1 MSQFSSVFSQ
11 ILKLFPRREFA
22 ELVKKH
28 AGERQAKGFT
38 CWTQFVA
45 MTFCQLGR
53 AQSLREITD
62 GLRSCEGKLRHLG
75 IKEAPAR
82 STLAYANEHRPW
94 EIYRDVFGA
103 LLGRCR
109 PLAPGHGFRFK
120 NKLYSLDATTITLC
134 ASMFDWARYKRKKG
148 AVKVHLVLDHEGYLP
163 SFAVIREAKVFDIE
177 VARSL
182 EFARDSIV
190 VFDRAYNDF
199 RFFYDLTRRGVL
211 FVTRMKEAT
220 RFTVL
225 EERPVPSRS
234 NVVRDQTIAFVKE
247 FEGVDPEPMRL
258 VAIRDDKDRELCFLT
273 NIFHLSARTIGQIYR
288 SRWEIEKFF
297 RAIKQNLRI
306 KTFVG
311 TSENA
316 LHIQI
321 WTALIALLILRYLTF
336 LSTYGWSLS
345 NFVAM
350 LRHQLFVHRDL
361 HAWLNEPFKPPEPD
375 AQVPLPNLDSRLPNP
390 NPFQP
395 TPISTT

>member
-11 ILKLFPRREFA
+11 ILKLFPRAEFA
-22 ELVKKH
+22 EIVNRH
-28 AGERQAKGFT
+28 EGDRGAKGFT

-45 MTFCQLGR
+45 MIFCQLGR

-62 GLRSCEGKLRHLG
+62 GLRSCEGKLQHLG
-75 IKEAPAR
+75 IEAPAR

-94 EIYRDVFGA
+94 QIYRDVFGA

-109 PLAPGHGFRFK
+109 ALAPGHGFRFK

-134 ASMFDWARYKRKKG
+134 ASMFDWARYKRRKG
-148 AVKVHLVLDHEGYLP
+148 GVKVHLVLDHDGYLP
-163 SFAVIREAKVFDIE
+163 TYAVIREAKVFDLE
-177 VARSL
+177 VARRL
-182 EFARDSIV
+182 DFPADSIV

-199 RFFYDLTRRGVL
+199 RFFYDLSVRDIF

-220 RFTVL
+220 RFTII
-225 EERPVPSRS
+225 EEREPPARCSVI
-234 NVVRDQTIAFVKE
+234 RDQTILLAKQ
-247 FEGVDPEPMRL
+247 FEGVAAQPLRL
-258 VAIRDDKDRELCFLT
+258 VVVRNDHGEEISFLT
-273 NIFHLSARTIGQIYR
+273 NIFHLSARTIAQIYR

-336 LSTYGWSLS
+336 LSTYRWSLS

-361 HAWLNEPFKPPEPD
+361 RAWLDAPFKPPDPD
-375 AQVPLPNLDSRLPNP
+375 AQTLLPA
-390 NPFQP
+390 FG
-395 TPISTT
+395 

>member
-11 ILKLFPRREFA
+11 ILKLFPRGEFA

-28 AGERQAKGFT
+28 DGERQAKGFT

-75 IKEAPAR
+75 IDAPAR

-94 EIYRDVFGA
+94 QIYRDVFGA

-109 PLAPGHGFRFK
+109 QLAPGHGFRFK

-148 AVKVHLVLDHEGYLP
+148 GVKVHLVLDHDGYLP
-163 SFAVIREAKVFDIE
+163 SFAVIREAKVCDIE
-177 VARSL
+177 VARGL
-182 EFARDSIV
+182 EFPRDSIV

-211 FVTRMKEAT
+211 FVTRMKDAT
-220 RFTVL
+220 CFTVV

-234 NVVRDQTIAFVKE
+234 NVIRDQTIALSKE
-247 FEGVDPEPMRL
+247 FEGVDREPMRL
-258 VAIRDDKDRELCFLT
+258 VVIRDEKDQELSFLT
-273 NIFHLSARTIGQIYR
+273 NIFHLSARTIAQIYR
-288 SRWEIEKFF
+288 SRWEVEKFF
-297 RAIKQNLRI
+297 RAIKQNPHQNLRGNLRECPAHPDLDRLDRPAHPPLSDVPVDLWVVLVELRGHAPPPA
-306 KTFVG
+306 FRAPRPARLAQRALQ
-311 TSENA
+311 TSRA
-316 LHIQI
+316 
-321 WTALIALLILRYLTF
+321 
-336 LSTYGWSLS
+336 
-345 NFVAM
+345 
-350 LRHQLFVHRDL
+350 
-361 HAWLNEPFKPPEPD
+361 
-375 AQVPLPNLDSRLPNP
+375 
-390 NPFQP
+390 
-395 TPISTT
+395 

>member
-11 ILKLFPRREFA
+11 ILKLFPRAEFA
-22 ELVKKH
+22 EIVKRH
-28 AGERQAKGFT
+28 QGDRHAKGFT
-38 CWTQFVA
+38 CWTQFVS
-45 MTFCQLGR
+45 MIFCQLGR

-75 IKEAPAR
+75 IDAPAR

-94 EIYRDVFGA
+94 EIYRDVFGV
-103 LLGRCR
+103 LLARCR
-109 PLAPGHGFRFK
+109 DLAPGHTFRFK
-120 NKLYSLDATTITLC
+120 NKLYSLDTTTITLC

-148 AVKVHLVLDHEGYLP
+148 GVKVHLVLDHDGCLP

-177 VARSL
+177 VARTL
-182 EFARDSIV
+182 DFPRDSIV

-199 RFFYDLTRRGVL
+199 QFFYDLTRRDVF

-220 RFTVL
+220 RFTVV
-225 EERPVPSRS
+225 EERKVPARAK
-234 NVVRDQTIAFVKE
+234 VLRDQTITFVKQ
-247 FEGVDPEPMRL
+247 FEGVDARPIRL
-258 VAIRDDKDRELCFLT
+258 VVIQDENGEEISFLT
-273 NIFHLSARTIGQIYR
+273 NIFHLSARTIGEIYR

-336 LSTYGWSLS
+336 LSTYRWSLS

-361 HAWLNEPFKPPEPD
+361 LAWLDAPFMPPEEDP
-375 AQVPLPNLDSRLPNP
+375 QILLPE
-390 NPFQP
+390 FG
-395 TPISTT
+395 

>member
-11 ILKLFPRREFA
+11 VLKLFPRAEFA
-22 ELVKKH
+22 EIVSRH
-28 AGERQAKGFT
+28 GGERSAKGFT

-45 MTFCQLGR
+45 MMFCQLGR
-53 AQSLREITD
+53 AQSLREIAD

-75 IKEAPAR
+75 IEAPAR

-94 EIYRDVFGA
+94 QIYQDVFAA
-103 LLGRCR
+103 LLERCHQV
-109 PLAPGHGFRFK
+109 APGHRFRFK

-148 AVKVHLVLDHEGYLP
+148 GVKVHLLLDHDGYLP
-163 SFAVIREAKVFDIE
+163 TFAVIREAKVWDIE
-177 VARSL
+177 VARAL
-182 EFARDSIV
+182 EFPPDSIV
-190 VFDRAYNDF
+190 AFDRAYNDF
-199 RFFYDLTRRGVL
+199 KFFYDLSRRGVF
-211 FVTRMKEAT
+211 FVTRMKEST
-220 RFTVL
+220 RFNVL
-225 EERPVPSRS
+225 ETRRPPSRS
-234 NVVRDQTIAFVKE
+234 NVVLDQTITFVKD
-247 FEGVDPEPMRL
+247 FEGIEPRPMRM
-258 VAIRDDKDRELCFLT
+258 VVVRDQDGNDFTFLS

-321 WTALIALLILRYLTF
+321 WTALITVLILRYLMF
-336 LSTYGWSLS
+336 LSTHNWSLS

-361 HAWLNEPFKPPEPD
+361 IAWLNVPFQPPEPD
-375 AQVPLPNLDSRLPNP
+375 PQFSLAGLG
-390 NPFQP
+390 
-395 TPISTT
+395 

>member
-11 ILKLFPRREFA
+11 ILKLFPRGEFA
-22 ELVKKH
+22 ELVNKH
-28 AGERQAKGFT
+28 EGDRQAKGFT

-45 MTFCQLGR
+45 MIFCQLGR

-62 GLRSCEGKLRHLG
+62 GLRSCEGKLVHLG
-75 IKEAPAR
+75 IEAPAR
-82 STLAYANEHRPW
+82 STLAYANERRPW

-103 LLGRCR
+103 LLGRCQA
-109 PLAPGHGFRFK
+109 LAPAHGFRFK

-148 AVKVHLVLDHEGYLP
+148 GVKVHLVLDHDGYLP

-177 VARSL
+177 VAREL
-182 EFARDSIV
+182 EFPRDSIV

-199 RFFYDLTRRGVL
+199 QFFYDLTRRGVF

-220 RFTVL
+220 RLTVI
-225 EERPVPSRS
+225 EQREVSARS
-234 NVVRDQTIAFVKE
+234 NVVRDQTITFVKQ
-247 FEGVDPEPMRL
+247 FEGVDAQPVRL
-258 VAIRDDKDRELCFLT
+258 VVIQDKNGEEISFLT
-273 NIFHLSARTIGQIYR
+273 NLFHLSARTIGEIYR

-336 LSTYGWSLS
+336 LSTYRWSLS

-361 HAWLNEPFKPPEPD
+361 RAWLDAPFKPPESDP
-375 AQVPLPNLDSRLPNP
+375 QVLLPE
-390 NPFQP
+390 FG
-395 TPISTT
+395 

>member
-11 ILKLFPRREFA
+11 ILKLFPRTEFA
-22 ELVKKH
+22 QLVKNH
-28 AGERQAKGFT
+28 GGDRHSKGFR

-62 GLRSCEGKLRHLG
+62 GLRSCEGKLQHLG
-75 IKEAPAR
+75 IETPAR

-94 EIYRDVFGA
+94 QLYRDVFGA
-103 LLGRCR
+103 LLGRCQD
-109 PLAPGHGFRFK
+109 LAPGHRFRFK

-148 AVKVHLVLDHEGYLP
+148 GVKVHLVLDHDGYLP
-163 SFAVIREAKVFDIE
+163 TYAVIREAKVFDIE
-177 VARSL
+177 VARGL
-182 EFARDSIV
+182 EFPRDAIV

-199 RFFYDLTRRGVL
+199 RFFYDLTERGVF
-211 FVTRMKEAT
+211 FVTRMKDAT

-225 EERPVPSRS
+225 EEREPPARS
-234 NVVRDQTIAFVKE
+234 NVVRDQTIQFVKE
-247 FEGVDPEPMRL
+247 FEGVAARSMRM
-258 VAIRDDKDRELCFLT
+258 VMVSDGDGRQIAFLT
-273 NIFHLSARTIGQIYR
+273 NISHLSARTIGEIYR

-336 LSTYGWSLS
+336 LSTYRWSLS

-361 HAWLNEPFKPPEPD
+361 RAWLNAPFKPLEPD
-375 AQVPLPNLDSRLPNP
+375 QQARLPALG
-390 NPFQP
+390 
-395 TPISTT
+395 

>member
-1 MSQFSSVFSQ
+1 LTQFSSVFSQ
-11 ILKLFPRREFA
+11 ILKLFPRGEFA
-22 ELVKKH
+22 EIVAEH
-28 AGERQAKGFT
+28 GGDRGAKGFT

-75 IKEAPAR
+75 IEAPAR

-103 LLGRCR
+103 LLERCR
-109 PLAPGHGFRFK
+109 QVAPRHRFRFK

-148 AVKVHLVLDHEGYLP
+148 GVKVHLVLDHDGYLP
-163 SFAVIREAKVFDIE
+163 TFAVIREAKVWDVE
-177 VARSL
+177 VARAL
-182 EFARDSIV
+182 EFPRDAIV
-190 VFDRAYNDF
+190 TFDRAYNDF
-199 RFFYDLTRRGVL
+199 RFFYDLTGRGVF
-211 FVTRMKEAT
+211 FVTRMKEGT
-220 RFTVL
+220 RFDVIETR
-225 EERPVPSRS
+225 EPPAKS
-234 NVVRDQTIAFVKE
+234 NVVLDQTITFVKE
-247 FEGVDPEPMRL
+247 FEGTSPHPMRRVVVRDPEG
-258 VAIRDDKDRELCFLT
+258 KEFTFLT

-316 LHIQI
+316 LHVQI
-321 WTALIALLILRYLTF
+321 WTALIAILVLRYLMF
-336 LSTYGWSLS
+336 QSTYGWSLS

-361 HAWLNEPFKPPEPD
+361 TAWLN
-375 AQVPLPNLDSRLPNP
+375 V
-390 NPFQP
+390 PFQAP
-395 TPISTT
+395 DPDPQLSLAGLG

>member
-1 MSQFSSVFSQ
+1 VSQFSSVFSQ
-11 ILKLFPRREFA
+11 ILKLFPRAEFA
-22 ELVKKH
+22 EIVNRH
-28 AGERQAKGFT
+28 EGDRGAKGFT

-45 MTFCQLGR
+45 MIFCQLGR

-62 GLRSCEGKLRHLG
+62 GLRSCEGKLQHLG
-75 IKEAPAR
+75 IEAPAR

-94 EIYRDVFGA
+94 QIYRDVFGA

-109 PLAPGHGFRFK
+109 ALAPGHGFRFK

-148 AVKVHLVLDHEGYLP
+148 GVKVHLVLDHDGYLP
-163 SFAVIREAKVFDIE
+163 TYAVIREAKVFDLE
-177 VARSL
+177 VARGL
-182 EFARDSIV
+182 ELPADSIV

-199 RFFYDLTRRGVL
+199 RFFYDLSVRDIF

-220 RFTVL
+220 RFTII
-225 EERPVPSRS
+225 EEREPPARCSVI
-234 NVVRDQTIAFVKE
+234 RDQTILLAKE
-247 FEGVDPEPMRL
+247 FEGVAAQPLRL
-258 VAIRDDKDRELCFLT
+258 VVIRNDDGEEISFLT
-273 NIFHLSARTIGQIYR
+273 NIFHLSARTIAQIYR

-336 LSTYGWSLS
+336 LSTYRWSLS

-361 HAWLNEPFKPPEPD
+361 RAWLDAPFKPPDPD
-375 AQVPLPNLDSRLPNP
+375 AQTLLPA
-390 NPFQP
+390 FG
-395 TPISTT
+395 

>member
-1 MSQFSSVFSQ
+1 MVLSKDQEAGGTPALSQFSGVFSQ
-11 ILKLFPRREFA
+11 ILKFFPRAEFG
-22 ELVKKH
+22 EFVNKH
-28 AGERQAKGFT
+28 GGDRHAKGFT
-38 CWTQFVA
+38 CWTQFVS
-45 MTFCQLGR
+45 MIFCQLGR

-75 IKEAPAR
+75 IDAPAR

-103 LLGRCR
+103 LLDRCR
-109 PLAPGHGFRFK
+109 ALAPGHRFRFK

-134 ASMFDWARYKRKKG
+134 ASMFDWARYKRRKG
-148 AVKVHLVLDHEGYLP
+148 GVKVHLVLDHDGYLP

-177 VARSL
+177 VAREL
-182 EFARDSIV
+182 EFPRDSIV

-199 RFFYDLTRRGVL
+199 RFFYDLTRRGVF

-220 RFTVL
+220 RFNVV
-225 EERPVPSRS
+225 EEREVPARS
-234 NVVRDQTIAFVKE
+234 DVVRDQTITFVKQ
-247 FEGVDPEPMRL
+247 FDGVDAQPVRL
-258 VAIRDDKDRELCFLT
+258 VVVRDRDGKQISFLT
-273 NIFHLSARTIGQIYR
+273 NIVHLSARTIGQIYR

-336 LSTYGWSLS
+336 LSTYRWSLS

-361 HAWLNEPFKPPEPD
+361 RAWLNQPFEPPEPD
-375 AQVPLPNLDSRLPNP
+375 PQALLPQ
-390 NPFQP
+390 FG
-395 TPISTT
+395 